1 MQRKLYISFQQGKKK
16 SSSSY
21 ILNGTYVISQVSF
34 QTVKGMFIMP
44 NKVTIAF
51 IKVVLMAD
59 HWTILK
65 PQLFKNTERST
76 DILKSLRQILFI
88 LNEIFF

>member
-1 MQRKLYISFQQGKKK
+1 MCKENYILVFNKEKK

-21 ILNGTYVISQVSF
+21 IINGTYVISQVSF

-65 PQLFKNTERST
+65 P
-76 DILKSLRQILFI
+76 
-88 LNEIFF
+88 